1 MTADGRP
8 QKSDI
13 GRWLK
18 ENPLPE
24 QEGLDAFGVPEELFL
39 LHELTGLEKQADR
52 FIRTL
57 VAEDQKLLFYIS
69 RDLAPDLIRE
79 VLPFDSPEQYWIRKE
94 QLMQGL
100 QKSFGRDITAEPGND
115 LITAVTHVFMIREK
129 LAEMILVEADVQ
141 EKETEKI
148 RNKRRARVCLLS
160 APVILLLAFVFI
172 YPALKKPDILSL
184 FAQYKTT
191 FQADTTA
198 IDTTQYAGNRF
209 YQAMDFFLSD
219 ELPQARTLFE
229 ELISEG
235 TEFQVTSRWYLALI
249 FLHEGNKDACRE
261 QLKLLKEEDPA
272 FFNEYGKK
280 LHRKIN

>member
-1 MTADGRP
+1 
-8 QKSDI
+8 
-13 GRWLK
+13 LK
-18 ENPLPE
+18 ENPLPD
-24 QEGLDAFGVPEELFL
+24 QEGLDAFGVPEEIFL
-39 LHELTGLEKQADR
+39 LHESTRPEKQADR

-57 VAEDQKLLFYIS
+57 IAEDQKLLFYIS
-69 RDLAPDLIRE
+69 RDLAPELIRE

-100 QKSFGRDITAEPGND
+100 QRSFGRPISAEPGND
-115 LITAVTHVFMIREK
+115 LISTVTHVFMIREK
-129 LAEMILVEADVQ
+129 LAEMIIMEADVL
-141 EKETEKI
+141 EKEAEKI
-148 RNKRRARVCLLS
+148 RNKRRARAYLFS

-172 YPALKKPDILSL
+172 YPALKKPDMLSL
-184 FAQYKTT
+184 FDEYKTT

-209 YQAMDFFLSD
+209 YQAMDFFLSE

-235 TEFQVTSRWYLALI
+235 TEYQVTSRWYLALI
-249 FLHEGNKDACRE
+249 YLHEGNTDACRE

-272 FFNEYGKK
+272 FYEEYGKK
-280 LHRKIN
+280 LLRTIN